1 VALPK
6 HTRQLRHMAKSLP
19 GVLAANSVTGWV
31 FVHLVQQRSIVLK
44 LERSRRPSESIDGID
59 VWRSAEVSGSSESVL
74 RLRESA
80 SGGAPEDS
88 RLKESPSVVGKN
100 SRVSTLVLKE
110 KEHACA
116 ERRSATQAC
125 SMC

>member
-1 VALPK
+1 
-6 HTRQLRHMAKSLP
+6 MAKSLP

-31 FVHLVQQRSIVLK
+31 FVHLVQQRFIVLK

-74 RLRESA
+74 RLRESV
-80 SGGAPEDS
+80 SGGEPEDS

-100 SRVSTLVLKE
+100 SRVLTLVLKE

-116 ERRSATQAC
+116 ERQAC